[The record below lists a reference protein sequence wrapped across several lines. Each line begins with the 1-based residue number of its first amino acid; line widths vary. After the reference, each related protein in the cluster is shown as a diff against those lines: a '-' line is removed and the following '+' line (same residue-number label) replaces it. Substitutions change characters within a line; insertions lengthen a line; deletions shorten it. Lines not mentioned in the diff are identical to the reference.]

1 MTFAVETYLKAI
13 GYTGST
19 EPTLETLRGVLRRHL
34 IAVPFDNSSIAD
46 EDRGMALW
54 DNVDIDGDQIFDEI
68 VVGGRGGVCY
78 ELNGLYRL
86 LMRGMGFDYQILAGS
101 VRQVNG
107 GFGPELEHIF
117 GCVRLD
123 GEVWLTD
130 VGLGGPTYPEPLR
143 VCEDVQEMYGIQYQ
157 MHQSDGY
164 WVVRRKPKTSDWQ
177 NIYRFRLQFRDIKEW
192 NKPAL
197 ELVEF
202 PPELI
207 AVGTYIRS
215 RATEDG
221 HLVLVGRRLLTVEDG
236 VERVR
241 VLVAQQEL
249 DATLADILHQAR

>member
-1 MTFAVETYLKAI
+1 MFNVDTYLKTI

-19 EPTLETLRGVLRRHL
+19 EPTLETLRGVLKRHL

-54 DNVDIDGDQIFDEI
+54 DDVDIDGDQIFEEI
-68 VVGGRGGVCY
+68 IVGGRGGVCY

-86 LMRGMGFDYQILAGS
+86 LMRGMGFDYQILAGA

-130 VGLGGPTYPEPLR
+130 VGLGGPTYLEPLR
-143 VCEDVQEMYGIQYQ
+143 VTEEVQEMYGVQYR
-157 MHQSDGY
+157 MYRSEDY
-164 WVVRRKPKTSDWQ
+164 WVVQRKPKDSDWQ
-177 NIYRFRLQFRDIKEW
+177 NIYRFKLLFRDISAW
-192 NKPAL
+192 DKPDL
-197 ELVEF
+197 KLVEF

-215 RATEDG
+215 RATDNG
-221 HLVLVGRRLLTVEDG
+221 HLVLVGRRLLELADG
-236 VERVR
+236 HEKVR
-241 VLVAQQEL
+241 VLVDKQEFER
-249 DATLADILHQAR
+249 TLADILHQDR